1 MSAAPPPDEFFVDAR
16 LVCRAFDRAAAT
28 FDASAAVHSEIRT
41 RLLERLDVVRL
52 QPQTIL
58 DLGAGTG
65 HGSRA
70 LRERYSRA
78 LVVALD
84 LSRQML
90 MQARRQQRW
99 LRPFARVVGNAHRLP
114 IHDATVDMV
123 FSNLMLQWSSD
134 PDALFAEARRVMR
147 PEGLITFATL
157 GPDSLKEIRG
167 AWSHVD
173 RHTHVHRFIDM
184 HDLGD
189 ALIRAGFAE
198 PVMDAERLTITYAD
212 SRSLFSELRSTG
224 SANLTLGRR
233 RGLLGRSSA
242 EIFRTAHAQTRED
255 GRWPLTLEVVYGHA
269 WTAEPRRR
277 QPKGESVVPFG
288 RIGRRSN
295 S

>member
-1 MSAAPPPDEFFVDAR
+1 MSAAPPPDEFLVDAR
-16 LVCRAFDRAAAT
+16 LVRRAFDRSAAT

-70 LRERYSRA
+70 LQERYSRA

-90 MQARRQQRW
+90 VQARRQQRW
-99 LRPFARVVGNAHRLP
+99 LRPFARVVGDAHRLP
-114 IHDATVDMV
+114 FHDAAVDMV

-167 AWSHVD
+167 AWSQVD
-173 RHTHVHRFIDM
+173 HHTHVHRFIDM

-212 SRSLFSELRSTG
+212 SQSLFSELRSTG
-224 SANLTLGRR
+224 SVNLSLGRR

-242 EIFRTAHAQTRED
+242 ETFRTAHAQTRED

-269 WTAEPRRR
+269 WTAQPRRR

-288 RIGRRSN
+288 QIGRRSN